1 MESTAPARRRW
12 APRLLSVLAVAL
24 LGLALSATAF
34 AEREHVVRPGQSLN
48 RIARRY
54 AVPIREL
61 ARANGLRVTANLRPG
76 QVLRIPEAGYHYV
89 QEGETL
95 SSIARLRETTVR
107 ALRRANDL
115 GPNAVISVGQR
126 LLLPGFISAEE
137 RDEAAGRW
145 GRPRAPGVGRF
156 LRMATDEQQR
166 FRLVDGRRRVRQSDK
181 RHLTHLL
188 RDHRSNERKEP
199 PQRLVAN
206 LARISDHFGGRRI
219 VILSGYRPAG
229 RGTRD
234 TSRHVAGAA
243 LDMRIEGVPNAA
255 LRDYLRGLERCG
267 VGWYPNSTF
276 VHFDV
281 RDRKA
286 YWVDRSRRNED

>member
-1 MESTAPARRRW
+1 M
-12 APRLLSVLAVAL
+12 AVAL
-24 LGLALSATAF
+24 LALALSATAF
-34 AEREHVVRPGQSLN
+34 AEQEHVVRPGQSLN

-54 AVPIREL
+54 QVPIREL

-89 QEGETL
+89 REGETL

-107 ALRRANDL
+107 ALRQANNL

-126 LLLPGFISAEE
+126 LLLPGFVSAEE
-137 RDEAAGRW
+137 RDEAASRW
-145 GRPRAPGVGRF
+145 GRPRAPGVARF
-156 LRMATDEQQR
+156 LRMATDEEQR
-166 FRLVDGRRRVRQSDK
+166 FRLVDSRRQVRRAAL

-199 PQRLVAN
+199 PERLVSH

-219 VILSGYRPAG
+219 VILSGYRPPG
-229 RGTRD
+229 RGTRS

-243 LDMRIEGVPNAA
+243 LDLRVEGVPNDA
-255 LRDYLRGLERCG
+255 LRDYLRGFARSG

-286 YWVDRSRRNED
+286 YWVDRSRRNAD